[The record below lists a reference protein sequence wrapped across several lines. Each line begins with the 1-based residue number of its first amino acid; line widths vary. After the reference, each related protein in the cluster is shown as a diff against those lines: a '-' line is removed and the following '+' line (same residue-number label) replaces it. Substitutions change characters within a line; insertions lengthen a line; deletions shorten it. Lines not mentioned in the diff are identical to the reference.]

1 MQHLRISKF
10 RSALVD
16 DEDFLRC
23 KIFKWNIKKNFTR
36 RNGAKVYHEHVY
48 AVVRVNGQDRHLH
61 LARYILDIG
70 DSRRIRYRSTDH
82 LDCRK
87 ANLILEGTRQDVPRI
102 KNLTHD
108 EMLETIDLDV
118 EDFVNARRASIR
130 SLDGP
135 RA

>member
-1 MQHLRISKF
+1 MQHLRISTY

-16 DEDFLRC
+16 DEDYERC
-23 KIFKWNIKKNFTR
+23 KIFRWHIKKNFTR

-48 AVVRVNGQDRHLH
+48 AVVRVNGRDRHLH
-61 LARYILDIG
+61 LVRHILGVG
-70 DSRRIRYRSTDH
+70 DSRRIRYRSSDH